1 MSNNNIRNC
10 FITGVTEL
18 SDTYIEF
25 KNKLASLVTTVN
37 YGENGVIQSSTE
49 LVIND
54 PELAIQQLNYEVQ
67 AADMNESLGKL
78 DFTGKSLVEILKMSV
93 ERKTTIQKKLGLSPK
108 DLIMTELFTNPT
120 LFNLYN
126 RKEEFYRNLIN
137 DNKLWIRKM
146 DN

>member
-1 MSNNNIRNC
+1 
-10 FITGVTEL
+10 
-18 SDTYIEF
+18 
-25 KNKLASLVTTVN
+25 
-37 YGENGVIQSSTE
+37 
-49 LVIND
+49 
-54 PELAIQQLNYEVQ
+54 
-67 AADMNESLGKL
+67 MNESLGKL